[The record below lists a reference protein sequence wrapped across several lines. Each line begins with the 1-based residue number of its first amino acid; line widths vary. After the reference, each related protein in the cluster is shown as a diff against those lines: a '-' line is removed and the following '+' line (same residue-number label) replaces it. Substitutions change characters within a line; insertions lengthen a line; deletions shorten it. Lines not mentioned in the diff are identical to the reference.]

1 MNEEKRGAKNSMRP
15 LSRESAR
22 GMQWDVRRAPPAA
35 TLESMSASNKGLVPT
50 AAAFAVWGLF
60 PLYFRLLNQVS
71 ALEVTAHRV
80 LWACLFVLVWIALRG
95 EFSTFRATFADRDV
109 LWRLAISA
117 TLISVNW
124 LVYVWGVM
132 HGHVLETSL
141 GYFIGPLVNVVLG
154 VVLLSEKLTPAQW
167 TAAALAAAGVAY
179 LTVMAGAVPWIAL
192 TLAFLFAI
200 YGLMRKVVKV
210 ESLPGL
216 AVETVV
222 LLPFAAAYL
231 LWCESVGTGAL
242 GHAGLLVDA
251 LLIGSGPLTAVALFL
266 YAYGARR
273 LPYSTVGLLQYV
285 TPTLQFACGVF
296 VFHEPFERTRAIG
309 FAIIWGALVI
319 YAGEGVRLSR
329 KQPRLFA

>member
-1 MNEEKRGAKNSMRP
+1 
-15 LSRESAR
+15 
-22 GMQWDVRRAPPAA
+22 
-35 TLESMSASNKGLVPT
+35 MSASNKGLLPT

-60 PLYFRLLNQVS
+60 PLYFGLLKHVS

-80 LWACLFVLVWIALRG
+80 VWACLCVLVWIALRG
-95 EFSTFRATFADRDV
+95 EFSVIRAAFADRDV
-109 LWRLAISA
+109 LWRLAVSA

-141 GYFIGPLVNVVLG
+141 GYFIGPLLNVVLG

-179 LTVMAGAVPWIAL
+179 LTVVAGAVPWIAL

-200 YGLMRKVVKV
+200 YGLMRKVVKI

-231 LWCESVGTGAL
+231 LWCEFKGTVAF
-242 GHAGLLVDA
+242 GHSGLLVDA

-266 YAYGARR
+266 YAYGTRR

-296 VFHEPFERTRAIG
+296 VFHEPFVRTRAIG

-329 KQPRLFA
+329 KQPRVFA